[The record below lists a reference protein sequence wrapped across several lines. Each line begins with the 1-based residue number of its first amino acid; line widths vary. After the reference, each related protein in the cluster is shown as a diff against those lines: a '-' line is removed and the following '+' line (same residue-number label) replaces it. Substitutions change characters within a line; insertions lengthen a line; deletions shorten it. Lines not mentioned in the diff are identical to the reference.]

1 MSTNLAMFKSVAGG
15 VRRYFRKDPVPSNN
29 REEIMF
35 RQELEK
41 TMEDWRHAE
50 NHFREAT
57 DQDLIDQAAYDL
69 LSAKSR
75 YAYLLKQARNRGLS
89 L

>member
-1 MSTNLAMFKSVAGG
+1 MKRITKNRLALPCG
-15 VRRYFRKDPVPSNN
+15 
-29 REEIMF
+29 EEDML
-35 RQELEK
+35 RQELQR
-41 TMEDWRHAE
+41 TMDAWHHAE

-57 DQDLIDQAAYDL
+57 DQDLIDQASYDL

-75 YAYLLKQARNRGLS
+75 YAYLIKQARSRGLS

>member
-1 MSTNLAMFKSVAGG
+1 MSRFKN
-15 VRRYFRKDPVPSNN
+15 RRTVVPQD
-29 REEIMF
+29 EEDMY
-35 RQELEK
+35 RQELQRTLEA
-41 TMEDWRHAE
+41 WQHAE

-57 DQDLIDQAAYDL
+57 DQDLIDQATYDL

-75 YAYLLKQARNRGLS
+75 YAYLLKQVRNRGLS

>member
-1 MSTNLAMFKSVAGG
+1 MSRFNK
-15 VRRYFRKDPVPSNN
+15 RRASAHCV
-29 REEIMF
+29 EEDMF
-35 RQELEK
+35 RQELQRTLEA
-41 TMEDWRHAE
+41 WQHAE

-57 DQDLIDQAAYDL
+57 DQDLIDQATYDL

-75 YAYLLKQARNRGLS
+75 YTYLLKQVRARGLS

>member
-1 MSTNLAMFKSVAGG
+1 MLMSRFIKRN
-15 VRRYFRKDPVPSNN
+15 PSPCCD
-29 REEIMF
+29 EEDMF
-35 RQELEK
+35 RQELQRTLEA
-41 TMEDWRHAE
+41 WHHAE

-57 DQDLIDQAAYDL
+57 DQDLIDQASYDL

-75 YAYLLKQARNRGLS
+75 YTYLLKQVRSRGVS